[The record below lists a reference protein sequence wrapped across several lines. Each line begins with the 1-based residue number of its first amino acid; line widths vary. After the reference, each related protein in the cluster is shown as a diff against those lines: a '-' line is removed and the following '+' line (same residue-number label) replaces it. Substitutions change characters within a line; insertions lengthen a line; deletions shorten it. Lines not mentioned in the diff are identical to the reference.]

1 MLDLILIL
9 LGGKRLDRHDL
20 LPLGST
26 GEDAIALYGDPL
38 ETAEGDSLPESV
50 KYTFGVSSFHDCV
63 AWEWRG

>member
-1 MLDLILIL
+1 VLDLILIL

-50 KYTFGVSSFHDCV
+50 NAKRIRSNCRFKGFENQPS
-63 AWEWRG
+63 